1 MEEWVKVY
9 GDYKKKELRNMCWI
23 TSKKENSKGLI
34 AKTDIPILKVLG
46 RNGITPIMDFHI
58 PFNEKLPQETI
69 KEYLIYLTLWRID
82 NGYHSYSADGK
93 IVDSVQEFC
102 LILKNGYFSP
112 TYSHKYNIYNG
123 YIPKGTLYYENG
135 YGEIVS
141 ETLVVTN
148 ESRNVDYYNI
158 SGEINVLIDDG
169 NGKLILKYVT
179 LKDIIDYRDNVKG
192 IICRDDSNTLSDYY
206 FCISMMDEDWLVGQS
221 ENSNEFAKKYGG
233 YIETQMFNLPLY
245 LYDYFIQ
252 DISKYF
258 YIRESIGGNVDY
270 NSLYYDFQD
279 HTFRNIYNT
288 IREEEGNGYVLPI
301 VKIPKNIVKISKKKI
316 QF

>member
-1 MEEWVKVY
+1 
-9 GDYKKKELRNMCWI
+9 
-23 TSKKENSKGLI
+23 
-34 AKTDIPILKVLG
+34 
-46 RNGITPIMDFHI
+46 MDFHI

-93 IVDSVQEFC
+93 IVDSVQEFY

-148 ESRNVDYYNI
+148 ESRNVDYYNYI

-169 NGKLILKYVT
+169 NGKLTLKYAT
-179 LKDIIDYRDNVKG
+179 LKDIIDYKDNVKA
-192 IICRDDSNTLSDYY
+192 IICRDYNNNLLDYY
-206 FCISMMDEDWLVGQS
+206 FCISMMDEDWVVGQS

-245 LYDYFIQ
+245 FYDNFIH

-288 IREEEGNGYVLPI
+288 IREEEGIGYVLPI
-301 VKIPKNIVKISKKKI
+301 VKIPKNIVKIPKKYSKI
-316 QF
+316 F

>member
-1 MEEWVKVY
+1 MKV
-9 GDYKKKELRNMCWI
+9 EM
-23 TSKKENSKGLI
+23 LI
-34 AKTDIPILKVLG
+34 
-46 RNGITPIMDFHI
+46 
-58 PFNEKLPQETI
+58 I
-69 KEYLIYLTLWRID
+69 KY
-82 NGYHSYSADGK
+82 
-93 IVDSVQEFC
+93 
-102 LILKNGYFSP
+102 
-112 TYSHKYNIYNG
+112 
-123 YIPKGTLYYENG
+123 
-135 YGEIVS
+135 
-141 ETLVVTN
+141 
-148 ESRNVDYYNI
+148 I

-169 NGKLILKYVT
+169 NGKLTLKYVT

-206 FCISMMDEDWLVGQS
+206 FCISMMDEDWVVGQS

-245 LYDYFIQ
+245 LYDNFIH

-301 VKIPKNIVKISKKKI
+301 VKIPKNIVKIPKKYSKI
-316 QF
+316 F